1 MDMLLGIYHIPGA
14 IFWHMVFYDKN
25 SKVPE
30 WIQTTLN
37 HVVNLAFW
45 GSIAVLIWLMVV

>member
-1 MDMLLGIYHIPGA
+1 MDMLLGIYCIPGA

-30 WIQTTLN
+30 WIQRI
-37 HVVNLAFW
+37 VNKIINIEEPINPVSSANT
-45 GSIAVLIWLMVV
+45 A